1 MSPLAVRVRD
11 PDAPTN
17 HLEESAFIPSSLPCA
32 LAQKCSQLRPNN
44 MDTYLRKWRQDALNR
59 GQHDAAIYIG
69 DKVLA
74 LTSM

>member
-1 MSPLAVRVRD
+1 MAPLAIRAR
-11 PDAPTN
+11 DAPSIQ
-17 HLEESAFIPSSLPCA
+17 LEESAFIPPSLLCA
-32 LAQKCSQLRPNN
+32 LAQKCSLPRPDN